1 MQVERLRRVAARE
14 PLERIRRSTDAPQGA
29 FGVVD
34 KSGLILADA
43 AGDAAARFEL
53 VAKRRQDDWD
63 KAKVNEA
70 LNSLYSED
78 QKLRFDPEKGLL
90 VSVNGAGA
98 KGLYEKSDEVYGKM
112 TQGISGKLENERQ
125 RRMFDEASSAFV
137 RSART
142 SISRHEATEVR
153 KYTLEQNEIAERNA
167 GAAYAHGFKTP
178 DGAAAALAA
187 AQQSAVTEYGEAAVG
202 FRVSDYSGKY
212 NTNLSEG
219 EEKAFQEWLSA
230 ESKKQGRDVS
240 KDLFDY
246 DLRGLFKEDGGFGDN
261 GHAPDKFKKP
271 NHPTFSTGSVYSGE
285 DHQGGEWLET
295 DGKWKFK
302 PSDTNIEMQSSRGL
316 KDYFS
321 RAEPDAELEMTEA
334 QAGAREPLNGY
345 IKEKLAKIT
354 TLALDVLVRENPLE
368 AEALLKNSKDK
379 GIFDGVTYERIKAE
393 VDKAA
398 LEVHLQEDTPKLFT
412 EYGFDGLEEARK
424 YIREHYEGA
433 EESKRLTAAESLW
446 REKWNDRKFKEEQA
460 SDQIFGMMDGGASLK
475 QVNDA
480 ISAINWSSNGA
491 RIQMMRARDAH
502 FKIGEYAPKATAV
515 KTSRETLLALD
526 ELRNSG
532 KLFEIAPTKTD
543 FTNMFGGSLSDRD
556 WRAYLKYYDDANKPG
571 GRQKAA
577 IKMNCDSTF
586 SKKLKE
592 AGVEDVQQQAFY
604 QDRFNYEYEVAI
616 KKKNGV
622 IPTNEEAVA
631 MMDVILAPEVVGKT
645 KSFWGRTVD
654 KVVRRGDI
662 PPKEMINPDT
672 RLPYGTEKDKDGR
685 YFIFDKDGKKRPL
698 IFPDGGG
705 KPVPAPY
712 TLD

>member
-43 AGDAAARFEL
+43 AGDVAARFEL

-70 LNSLYSED
+70 VSQYLKWD
-78 QKLRFDPEKGLL
+78 QKTRYDPEKGLML
-90 VSVNGAGA
+90 VSGANARGLYDRSVDIYAKQAQEMAGA
-98 KGLYEKSDEVYGKM
+98 
-112 TQGISGKLENERQ
+112 LENDRQ
-125 RRMFDEASSAFV
+125 RIMFREAVAPHERAAAMSLSKQEAVELRKWNVAQSEERLRNEAAAFS
-137 RSART
+137 RSFDTPEGR
-142 SISRHEATEVR
+142 
-153 KYTLEQNEIAERNA
+153 
-167 GAAYAHGFKTP
+167 GAA
-178 DGAAAALAA
+178 
-187 AQQSAVTEYGEAAVG
+187 EAAV
-202 FRVSDYSGKY
+202 RQVSLTINGDQ
-212 NTNLSEG
+212 G
-219 EEKAFQEWLSA
+219 EETNAKNE
-230 ESKKQGRDVS
+230 KDVMRQLIS
-240 KDLFDY
+240 Y
-246 DLRGLFKEDGGFGDN
+246 GLD
-261 GHAPDKFKKP
+261 
-271 NHPTFSTGSVYSGE
+271 SLVR
-285 DHQGGEWLET
+285 T
-295 DGKWKFK
+295 D
-302 PSDTNIEMQSSRGL
+302 PL
-316 KDYFS
+316 
-321 RAEPDAELEMTEA
+321 RAEKM
-334 QAGAREPLNGY
+334 
-345 IKEKLAKIT
+345 IT
-354 TLALDVLVRENPLE
+354 AF
-368 AEALLKNSKDK
+368 KDE
-379 GIFDGVTYERIKAE
+379 FDGVTFERIKAE

-398 LEVHLQEDTPKLFT
+398 LEVHLQEDTPKLFA

-577 IKMNCDSTF
+577 IKMNCDSAF

-604 QDRFNYEYEVAI
+604 QDRFNYEYEEAI

-622 IPTNEEAVA
+622 MPTNEEAVA

-685 YFIFDKDGKKRPL
+685 YFIIDKDGKKRPL